1 MIRDNLRFYRKN
13 LRKTEFMHQGVNKVV
28 LQEDLNK
35 ANPKLTSY
43 VKIPPSKIMNN
54 ESKIVIS
61 NSN

>member
-1 MIRDNLRFYRKN
+1 
-13 LRKTEFMHQGVNKVV
+13 MHHGVNKVV
-28 LQEDLNK
+28 FQEDLDI

-43 VKIPPSKIMNN
+43 VFIPPSKIMNN